1 MGRIV
6 TELKRLRADRSL
18 TNRSHIE
25 SLRRR
30 HGSTTVCPKCSV
42 PPVVGGE
49 PPAASRHGASGG
61 QLRGDQPGH
70 GQGG

>member
-30 HGSTTVCPKCSV
+30 HGSTTVCPKCGSALV
-42 PPVVGGE
+42 ERSARKGPNAGREFLGCSAYPRCRFTR
-49 PPAASRHGASGG
+49 SS
-61 QLRGDQPGH
+61 
-70 GQGG
+70 